1 MKTSAHSGRRHGPRA
16 GRWSSERTVVLPE
29 AGRVVA
35 DLRRDGIATTSV
47 GALTGDGG
55 VLSEVVECARALTEH
70 RAREITAHR
79 ALVSASTDDPWTRPV
94 DADRVRLLDED
105 VPAASCRRLLLH
117 PVLDGVAEAYCR
129 RAVRT
134 VTASGWLEVAAA
146 TPSPPRRWERG
157 PGGRWPALEVWV
169 LLTGTPDGG
178 GPLHYVS
185 GSHHP
190 RRGEGSTPG
199 TFEAPGGPAGT
210 VVLADPRGMHR
221 RSPAVGRD
229 RLLLHGSYGT
239 RRGAPRVLRVPRPVH
254 GAPEAYALAGG

>member
-1 MKTSAHSGRRHGPRA
+1 MKTSAHNRRWTGHRTR
-16 GRWSSERTVVLPE
+16 RWSSERTVVLPE

-35 DLRRDGIATTSV
+35 ALRRDGITTTSV

-55 VLSEVVECARALTEH
+55 VLDEVLECARALVEH
-70 RAREITAHR
+70 RAREVTAQR
-79 ALVSASTDDPWTRPV
+79 TLLTASTDDPWARPV

-105 VPAASCRRLLLH
+105 VPATSCRRLLLH

-134 VTASGWLEVAAA
+134 VAASGWLEVAA
-146 TPSPPRRWERG
+146 TTSPPPRRWERG
-157 PGGRWPALEVWV
+157 PAGRQPTLEVWI
-169 LLTGTPDGG
+169 LLTGAPDGG

-185 GSHHP
+185 GSHHA

-229 RLLLHGSYGT
+229 RLLLHGSYST
-239 RRGAPRVLRVPRPVH
+239 RRGAPRVRRAPCP
-254 GAPEAYALAGG
+254 APEAYALAGG